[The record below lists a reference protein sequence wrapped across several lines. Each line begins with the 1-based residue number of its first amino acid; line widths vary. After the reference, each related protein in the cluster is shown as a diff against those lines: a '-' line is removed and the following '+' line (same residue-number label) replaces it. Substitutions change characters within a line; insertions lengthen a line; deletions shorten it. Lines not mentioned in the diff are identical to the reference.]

1 MHRQILALSAFTA
14 LCACLATAQ
23 PQTNAQGWTPKQQE
37 DWYYATQGSRL
48 IPLSWLRAL
57 EQADNSERFLD
68 PDFIRSFGLLVDD
81 VSAEGLPVG
90 FARDD
95 NDDSSL
101 TVSKLRWFAGQGS
114 REKWVG
120 LNCSACHTAELE
132 YNGTKVRIDGG
143 PSLFD
148 FQSFIEA
155 LDAALRATGTDSAK
169 FNKFATKIFPC
180 KNKPGQPKCDPAKL
194 DTPENRQKLREELG
208 KLIAWEDRV
217 DALNETPLRYGRG
230 RVDAFGHIF
239 NKIALF
245 SGAARPVP
253 NPADA
258 PVSYPFLWDI
268 YRHDKLQ
275 WNGIASNQR
284 LSLGG
289 GKYLDYGA
297 LGRNSGEV
305 IGVFGDVAV
314 RTGAGLGGYRSSIWA
329 DNLIRL
335 ETQLSTLKAPAWPT
349 GFPAVNTDL
358 AFVDTANRKS
368 GRTLFSQH
376 CKSCHQPRQGTEPY
390 KVVMMPL
397 TPDNLNS
404 TDPWMACNAIGYR
417 SPTGRLQGTPKSYI
431 GTGERFGPDAP
442 LAEMLET
449 TVKGAMVGK
458 KGQIVAQTAR
468 IFFGLGGAPRV
479 VTEEVPEFRQ
489 ARLEACY
496 AANSPYMAY
505 KARPLDGIWATAPY
519 LHNGSVPTLYHL
531 LDPARRPAEFRVGT
545 RQYDTDRVGYQ
556 FLPNA
561 SGNVFTFKAR
571 DAQKNPIPGNSN
583 EGHDYGASGLSP
595 EQRRALLEYL
605 KTL

>member
-14 LCACLATAQ
+14 LCACLASAR
-23 PQTNAQGWTPKQQE
+23 PETNAQGWTPQQQK

-57 EQADNSERFLD
+57 EQSDNSQGFLD
-68 PDFIRSFGLLVDD
+68 PEFIRSFGLLFDD
-81 VSAEGLPVG
+81 VSADGLPVG

-95 NDDSSL
+95 NDDTTL
-101 TVSKLRWFAGQGS
+101 TVSKLRWFSGQGS

-120 LNCSACHTAELE
+120 LNCSACHTAEIE
-132 YNGTKVRIDGG
+132 HNGTKMRVDGG

-155 LDAALRATGTDSAK
+155 LDSALQATQSDAAKFGRFAATVLGPNRDTPANRQLLRAE
-169 FNKFATKIFPC
+169 
-180 KNKPGQPKCDPAKL
+180 L
-194 DTPENRQKLREELG
+194 D
-208 KLIAWEDRV
+208 KLIAWEKRV

-245 SGAARPVP
+245 SGAERPVA

-284 LSLGG
+284 LNLGG
-289 GKYLDYGA
+289 GRYLDYGA

-305 IGVFGDVAV
+305 IGVFGDVGV
-314 RTGAGLGGYRSSIWA
+314 KPGAGLGGYRSSIWA

-349 GFPAVNTDL
+349 GFPAVDTDL
-358 AFVDTANRKS
+358 ANS
-368 GRTLFSQH
+368 GQTLFSQH
-376 CKSCHQPRQGTEPY
+376 CKSCHQPREGTEPY

-397 TPDNLNS
+397 TPDNPNS

-417 SPTGRLQGTPKSYI
+417 SPTGKLEGTPKSYI
-431 GTGERFGPDAP
+431 GGGERFGPSAP

-479 VTEEVPEFRQ
+479 VTEEVPDFRQ

-519 LHNGSVPTLYHL
+519 LHNGSVPTLNDL
-531 LDPARRPAEFRVGT
+531 LKPPLQRPREFRVGT
-545 RQYDTDRVGYQ
+545 RSYDPANVGYVTRPDAPGNK
-556 FLPNA
+556 FL
-561 SGNVFTFKAR
+561 FKAR
-571 DAQKNPIPGNSN
+571 DAQNNPIPGNSN

-595 EQRRALLEYL
+595 DQRRALLEYL